1 MATQANKTT
10 TKSVSNSK
18 TATTTKTTVE
28 QVTPIKDSTE
38 NTNITST
45 QTNSLDATSQLIEM
59 MQQMK
64 SQLDSLSTELTNTKA
79 ELASTKEELDKAK
92 ENNSTTN
99 VVNTANFAELKSEP
113 ITVLPPVQEYQ
124 TSVQSNADKFLEIL
138 ATRKSD
144 KEVTIVHNR
153 EIVGGGTTHLAL
165 SNMTID
171 FTHFGETRTISM
183 LQFEELTSRYR
194 GFFNREIILVAD
206 KDRAIAEE
214 YGVPCVQRKDGAV
227 LGRADFERL
236 GTMSIEALTNLYNSL
251 TPNDKKFMLNYWLGQ
266 CYNRTPGFYDRYKIE
281 SLNALS
287 KTGVFDTLIA
297 FMNGEVLNS
306 GRTQSQNTNQQ
317 QSNIV
322 GKA

>member
-10 TKSVSNSK
+10 TKSVSSSK
-18 TATTTKTTVE
+18 TATTKTTVE
-28 QVTPIKDSTE
+28 QATPIKDSTE
-38 NTNITST
+38 NTNTTST
-45 QTNSLDATSQLIEM
+45 QTNSLDATTQLIEM

-64 SQLDSLSTELTNTKA
+64 SQLDSLSNELTNTKA

-92 ENNSTTN
+92 ENTN
-99 VVNTANFAELKSEP
+99 INVKESNFGELKSEP
-113 ITVLPPVQEYQ
+113 ITVLPPVYPSYEQE
-124 TSVQSNADKFLEIL
+124 SVQNRADKFLEIL

-206 KDRAIAEE
+206 KDRAVAEE

-251 TPNDKKFMLNYWLGQ
+251 TSNDKKFMLNYWLGQ

-306 GRTQSQNTNQQ
+306 GRIQTQNINQQ

>member
-1 MATQANKTT
+1 MAN
-10 TKSVSNSK
+10 TK
-18 TATTTKTTVE
+18 TTKTA
-28 QVTPIKDSTE
+28 S
-38 NTNITST
+38 NTNTST
-45 QTNSLDATSQLIEM
+45 ISIEHKAQTSTPTLDATAQLLAMMEQMQSQLA
-59 MQQMK
+59 
-64 SQLDSLSTELTNTKA
+64 SLSTELTNTKA
-79 ELASTKEELDKAK
+79 ELASTKEELNNAKDNNNVKAD
-92 ENNSTTN
+92 ES
-99 VVNTANFAELKSEP
+99 NFATLKAEP
-113 ITVLPPVQEYQ
+113 VTVLPPIYEQ
-124 TSVQSNADKFLEIL
+124 TSTQSKADKFLEIL

-183 LQFEELTSRYR
+183 LQFEELTSKYR

-214 YGVPCVQRKDGAV
+214 YGVPCVKRKDGAV

-236 GTMSIEALTNLYNSL
+236 GTMSIDALTNLYNSL

-287 KTGVFDTLIA
+287 KSGVFDTLIA
-297 FMNGEVLNS
+297 FMNGETLNA
-306 GRTQSQNTNQQ
+306 GRVQPQNTGNQQ
-317 QSNIV
+317 TNNIV